1 MKKEYDFSKG
11 RIGPVLDN
19 SGKSRVTMYLDND
32 VLAAFRARA
41 DAQCKGYQT
50 LINQALREYLL
61 EGEVVNA
68 KTLRKILREELAR
81 TRS

>member
-32 VLAAFRARA
+32 VLAAFRDRA
-41 DAQCKGYQT
+41 EAQCKGYQT